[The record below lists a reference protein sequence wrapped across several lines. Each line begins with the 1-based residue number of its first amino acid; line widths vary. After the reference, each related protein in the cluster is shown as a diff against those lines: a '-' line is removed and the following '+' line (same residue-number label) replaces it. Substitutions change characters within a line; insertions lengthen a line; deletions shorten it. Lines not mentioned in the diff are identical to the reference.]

1 MYLATVVD
9 LKEQQVSVFKDSGEV
24 VGISRDVTISTEH
37 GVIRITLTGG
47 DALVALRKGQRVIVD
62 LGCDSYRDS
71 VNGEWE
77 DEYYVKS
84 ITPLEKGAKID
95 FIINVTPFLV

>member
-1 MYLATVVD
+1 MVLSKVVE
-9 LKEQQVSVFKDSGEV
+9 LGKQQVSVFKDSGEV

-37 GVIRITLTGG
+37 GDIRITLTGG
-47 DALVALRKGQRVIVD
+47 DALVTLKKGQRVIVD

-84 ITPLEKGAKID
+84 ITPLEKGAIID
-95 FIINVTPFLV
+95 FIIDVTPYLV